1 MAFGEDMTFFEGRM
15 EVIMEQIRD
24 ALMGIQVELSQL
36 NQKLDSF
43 EECVETRTQ
52 LKMIRVADM
61 TRKQ

>member
-1 MAFGEDMTFFEGRM
+1 MFDESYIEGRFGIVM
-15 EVIMEQIRD
+15 EEIRD
-24 ALMGIQVELSQL
+24 ALVGIQVELSQL
-36 NQKLDSF
+36 NKKLDSF